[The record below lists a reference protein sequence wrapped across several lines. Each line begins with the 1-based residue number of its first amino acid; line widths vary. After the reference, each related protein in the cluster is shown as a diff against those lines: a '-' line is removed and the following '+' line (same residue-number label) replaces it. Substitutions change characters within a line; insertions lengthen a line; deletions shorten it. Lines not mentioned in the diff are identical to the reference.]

1 MAGKYRPRAET
12 LLRRSSDPGYRVA
25 WKLKYGFQKGYLEGE
40 MTYGEAKRKA
50 EEMMAKD
57 PEKVYWPELIM
68 DPAFE
73 EAS

>member
-1 MAGKYRPRAET
+1 
-12 LLRRSSDPGYRVA
+12 
-25 WKLKYGFQKGYLEGE
+25 

-68 DPAFE
+68 EPAFE